1 MYEVYIMKTV
11 LFGNYWQSNN
21 TDKEPIEWIV
31 LKEEED
37 KMYVLSK
44 YCLDCVPYSNGN
56 KTIWEDSFA
65 RKWLNTKFINN
76 AFSVE
81 EQDKILLSD
90 IKTDKWWGTRLD
102 KGTPVKDKIFLTS
115 ISEAIFYFDS
125 TEWHDI
131 VAEQKRI
138 TRPTNYAYE
147 RGCWAYPLE
156 YGKIKDISK
165 LRSCMQENFNKN
177 NSYWYYEDGIKKG
190 DDIFEKD
197 TIEKRWSCRWYLRSP
212 NEYIIGVSR
221 EGAIYD
227 ITNERDMLY
236 GGTAIRP
243 AMWIKK

>member
-1 MYEVYIMKTV
+1 MKTIS
-11 LFGNYWQSNN
+11 FGNYWQSNN

-102 KGTPVKDKIFLTS
+102 KGTPVKDKIFLPS
-115 ISEAIFYFDS
+115 ISEAILYLIVLSGTILWQSKKELQDQRIMLMNEDVGHIHLN
-125 TEWHDI
+125 TE
-131 VAEQKRI
+131 K
-138 TRPTNYAYE
+138 
-147 RGCWAYPLE
+147 L
-156 YGKIKDISK
+156 KIF
-165 LRSCMQENFNKN
+165 L
-177 NSYWYYEDGIKKG
+177 NSEVVCKKILTKTTLTGIMK
-190 DDIFEKD
+190 
-197 TIEKRWSCRWYLRSP
+197 
-212 NEYIIGVSR
+212 
-221 EGAIYD
+221 
-227 ITNERDMLY
+227 
-236 GGTAIRP
+236 TA
-243 AMWIKK
+243 